1 MFWNY
6 WWSLQSDW
14 LLIVQFTHESHHFS
28 KSQIAFLPGQWESFT
43 KIQQPITFQGLFKIT
58 NQIVGKWLITF
69 ATFDKPAKYWIN
81 KILLQTKKPNI
92 WTIECCSFK
101 IEVIRGNWNLWHAIF
116 IWNHSCVF
124 TSNSHLI
131 LKSQVWFQSKYC
143 TVLSSIAIIHCSVLL
158 LCSWFLNTELKCSK
172 FFLQD
177 PCVMPDADWR
187 RTFMAPFFTC
197 MCLSWREQG
206 AFMVLRSIMI
216 KIELTEVMKVNK
228 YFLLTPQME

>member
-58 NQIVGKWLITF
+58 NQIVGKRLITF

-101 IEVIRGNWNLWHAIF
+101 IEVIRGNWTLWHAIF

-158 LCSWFLNTELKCSK
+158 LCSWFLNTELKCSQRCE
-172 FFLQD
+172 FHWFQFSFQIFL
-177 PCVMPDADWR
+177 A
-187 RTFMAPFFTC
+187 
-197 MCLSWREQG
+197 
-206 AFMVLRSIMI
+206 RSLCHARCRL
-216 KIELTEVMKVNK
+216 EEDFHGTLFYLYV
-228 YFLLTPQME
+228 PQLEGTRCIYGS

>member
-43 KIQQPITFQGLFKIT
+43 KIQQPITFQGLFKIN

-69 ATFDKPAKYWIN
+69 ATFNKPAKYWIN

-101 IEVIRGNWNLWHAIF
+101 IEVIRGNWTLWHAIF
-116 IWNHSCVF
+116 IWNHL
-124 TSNSHLI
+124 THI
-131 LKSQVWFQSKYC
+131 WFWN
-143 TVLSSIAIIHCSVLL
+143 H
-158 LCSWFLNTELKCSK
+158 K
-172 FFLQD
+172 FDF
-177 PCVMPDADWR
+177 
-187 RTFMAPFFTC
+187 
-197 MCLSWREQG
+197 
-206 AFMVLRSIMI
+206 
-216 KIELTEVMKVNK
+216 KVNIALFSVQLPSFIARCC
-228 YFLLTPQME
+228 YSALGF

>member
-1 MFWNY
+1 MHTIKFGLSW
-6 WWSLQSDW
+6 
-14 LLIVQFTHESHHFS
+14 
-28 KSQIAFLPGQWESFT
+28 FLWCF
-43 KIQQPITFQGLFKIT
+43 FHV
-58 NQIVGKWLITF
+58 N
-69 ATFDKPAKYWIN
+69 
-81 KILLQTKKPNI
+81 
-92 WTIECCSFK
+92 
-101 IEVIRGNWNLWHAIF
+101 
-116 IWNHSCVF
+116 
-124 TSNSHLI
+124 LI

-216 KIELTEVMKVNK
+216 KIELTEVMKMNN
-228 YFLLTPQME
+228 YFLLTPQMEYELQNNLKNHFYVKCSIFVFQ